1 MRYPVAPR
9 KQLPTATTGSDFE
22 AGLPR
27 FLPDGHC
34 LDRHL
39 FSRSVQAPECFGI
52 HILLFLS
59 APECT
64 GTEEVITLQK

>member
-1 MRYPVAPR
+1 
-9 KQLPTATTGSDFE
+9 
-22 AGLPR
+22 
-27 FLPDGHC
+27 
-34 LDRHL
+34 
-39 FSRSVQAPECFGI
+39 VQAPECFGI